1 MKKIVK
7 IFMSLVLVFCCLFAL
22 TACGEEDYVGTF
34 RQEFHLT
41 VTEVV
46 IKEDRTVTYVTW
58 ETVNGEVINR
68 GSVTDGSYDPDAN
81 ILTVIVEGVPL
92 EAYLSEDKNTLTMYN
107 PAYSKEIPVAILL
120 RVTEEK

>member
-1 MKKIVK
+1 MKKFVK
-7 IFMSLVLVFCCLFAL
+7 IFMPLVLVFCCLFAL
-22 TACGEEDYVGTF
+22 TACDEKDYVGTF

-46 IKEDRTVTYVTW
+46 IKENRTVTYTTW

-68 GSVTDGSYDPDAN
+68 GSVTDGSYDPDDN

-107 PAYSKEIPVAILL
+107 PAYSKETPVAILL

>member
-1 MKKIVK
+1 MKKFEK

>member
-34 RQEFHLT
+34 CQEFHLT